1 MVYGASHRMV
11 AGQAYFQLAGW
22 QHKPPSNTQEC
33 LMRRS
38 HSETQE
44 LVAARVT
51 DYVEGN
57 ASEVVLQA
65 SLKALGL
72 DHGEIKYTVW
82 VANLKKLKET
92 AK

>member
-1 MVYGASHRMV
+1 
-11 AGQAYFQLAGW
+11 
-22 QHKPPSNTQEC
+22 
-33 LMRRS
+33 MRRS
-38 HSETQE
+38 HNETQE

-72 DHGEIKYTVW
+72 AADEVKFELWKAQVEKARTHGRT
-82 VANLKKLKET
+82 
-92 AK
+92 